1 MYDESYEMYIDFYMK
16 VDTTKRL
23 SIEPSRKQELLQH
36 ILSDE
41 YLDEVKQQE
50 FTRWLHLQV

>member
-1 MYDESYEMYIDFYMK
+1 MNHEMYIDFLYESRQLI
-16 VDTTKRL
+16 KRL